1 MTSNSKY
8 EQLIQAGFEIIVK
21 AFDEQNKN
29 YENTIDELKKQI
41 QLLTQDNSN
50 LKDENEYYAS
60 EIKNLKIMNQ
70 KLLSSL
76 KCKEKGIALIQNT
89 LNSNQNEETTQEP
102 YSRRTKSMIGLNNF
116 RSSTPINL
124 NFKSID
130 SNEEDD
136 TEKLLDYD
144 YEPKTTRSRNI
155 TLETR
160 NSTLNESKSTGPFLF
175 QRKSRNIIKNDNSLF
190 NKALTFKT
198 KKEKKN
204 SISIGKNIQSIIFEN
219 DNDEAIFLKNCKD
232 NLNSKI
238 FEKILILLNN
248 YKSGLISLSDVS
260 LRIKT
265 LLKSNQKLMMSFS
278 KLFN

>member
-41 QLLTQDNSN
+41 QLLTQDNST

-76 KCKEKGIALIQNT
+76 KCKEKGIALIRNT
-89 LNSNQNEETTQEP
+89 LNSNQNEEKTQEP
-102 YSRRTKSMIGLNNF
+102 YSHRTKSMTALNNF
-116 RSSTPINL
+116 RNSTPINL
-124 NFKSID
+124 NFKSFD

-144 YEPKTTRSRNI
+144 EQPKTTRSRNI

-175 QRKSRNIIKNDNSLF
+175 QRKSRNIVKNDNCLF
-190 NKALTFKT
+190 NKALTYKT
-198 KKEKKN
+198 KKEKKGT
-204 SISIGKNIQSIIFEN
+204 SSIGKNIQSIIFEN
-219 DNDEAIFLKNCKD
+219 ENDEAIFLKNCKE

-260 LRIKT
+260 LRIKA